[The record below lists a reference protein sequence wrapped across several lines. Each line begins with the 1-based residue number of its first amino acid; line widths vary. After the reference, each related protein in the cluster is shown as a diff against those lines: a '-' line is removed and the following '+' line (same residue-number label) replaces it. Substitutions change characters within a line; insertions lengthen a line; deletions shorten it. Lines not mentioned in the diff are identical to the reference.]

1 MRLFDDRSLELGTI
15 IQITGKSRK
24 ASAEG
29 FDFDTGTIPMVEQE
43 KIPTVINAYANYQ
56 MNKNV
61 SLKFAIHNLMNKN
74 YSNALDRSNS
84 APDMYEQGQNKQ
96 TARGRSFLFGGEIR
110 F

>member
-1 MRLFDDRSLELGTI
+1 
-15 IQITGKSRK
+15 
-24 ASAEG
+24 
-29 FDFDTGTIPMVEQE
+29 
-43 KIPTVINAYANYQ
+43 

-84 APDMYEQGQNKQ
+84 APIMDEQGQNKQ

>member
-1 MRLFDDRSLELGTI
+1 M
-15 IQITGKSRK
+15 
-24 ASAEG
+24 
-29 FDFDTGTIPMVEQE
+29 
-43 KIPTVINAYANYQ
+43 INAYANYQ